1 LFKHYQLGC
10 LLRTLA
16 TEDTLH
22 GANGTRPD
30 LIVTQLELELE
41 TIERILETAGKAG
54 IKVLLNAA
62 PAITIL
68 SELYRYVTHLIV
80 NETEAAILSG
90 REVHEVCKETWKEIA
105 QEFLQEGI
113 ENVVI
118 TLDADGAFYAN
129 SDDSG
134 HIPAFKI
141 DPVDPTGA
149 G

>member
-105 QEFLQEGI
+105 
-113 ENVVI
+113 
-118 TLDADGAFYAN
+118 
-129 SDDSG
+129 
-134 HIPAFKI
+134 
-141 DPVDPTGA
+141 
-149 G
+149 